1 MAAAKRGRHV
11 PQRTCVGCRE
21 TEAKSNLMRLVR
33 TAEGVQV
40 DPGGRLAG
48 RGAYVH
54 DRASCWQSAL
64 KGPLARALRTQLT
77 NEEQARLMEAL
88 AAQSSDDHAV

>member
-40 DPGGRLAG
+40 DPSGRLAG

-54 DRASCWQSAL
+54 DRESCWQSAL
-64 KGPLARALRTQLT
+64 QGPLARALRTQLT

-88 AAQSSDDHAV
+88 AGQSSDDHAV